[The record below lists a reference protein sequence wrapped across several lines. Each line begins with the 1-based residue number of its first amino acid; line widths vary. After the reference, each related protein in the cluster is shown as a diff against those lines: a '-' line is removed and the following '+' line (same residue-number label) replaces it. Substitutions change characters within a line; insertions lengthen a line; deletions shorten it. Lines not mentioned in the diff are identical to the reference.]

1 MRTFHLSLYAV
12 DALPQTAH
20 RQGYLGRPYHL
31 HMRYYAAFTR
41 DPEAYLWRFERKI
54 AGSGALADIGSYFLN
69 VAEWFYGEIE
79 AVVAQL
85 SALVKRPP
93 NPQGESYE
101 QADDTAMVMLRFKNG
116 RRAGTYLGYCL

>member
-1 MRTFHLSLYAV
+1 MPSTRYLKQLV
-12 DALPQTAH
+12 DE
-20 RQGYLGRPYHL
+20 GYLGQPYHL

-93 NPQGESYE
+93 VHKASHTSRP
-101 QADDTAMVMLRFKNG
+101 MI
-116 RRAGTYLGYCL
+116 RRW